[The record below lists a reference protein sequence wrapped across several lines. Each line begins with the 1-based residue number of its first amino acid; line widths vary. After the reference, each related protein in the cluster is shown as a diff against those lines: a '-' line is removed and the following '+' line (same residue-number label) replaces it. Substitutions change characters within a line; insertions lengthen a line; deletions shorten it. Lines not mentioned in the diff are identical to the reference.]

1 LLKQRF
7 DDFYK
12 WIIKA
17 NIRFYGIWIGL
28 VLLCLILSLAT
39 NNFLTV
45 SNLTNVC
52 RQVSVNIILAC
63 GMTIVIISGG
73 IDLSVGSI
81 LAFSGVLMASVMLR
95 YGMVLGIV
103 TAVLAGAVLG
113 FINGMLIFRRKSL
126 AFVVTLG
133 TMTIWRSITAI
144 YTGGLPY
151 TNFSD
156 DFLVIGSGDIL
167 FIPIPFIIAIA
178 VALISVF
185 LLNRTKYGKYLYA
198 IGSNAEA
205 ARNCGVSTNAVIT
218 VAYTICGLMAAIAGI
233 VFSSRLNSAQSQGG
247 LGYEMDVIAAVV
259 IGGTSLS
266 GGRGKISGTIA
277 GAFLMGLLRNGLNLL
292 NVTANWQQT
301 VIGIVIIAV
310 VLWDKGGHAAIVKDI
325 RKGNTDIL

>member
-1 LLKQRF
+1 MLKQRF
-7 DDFYK
+7 YEFYK

-17 NIRFYGIWIGL
+17 NIRYYGIWIGL
-28 VLLCLILSLAT
+28 ILLCVILSFAT
-39 NNFLTV
+39 DNFLTV

-63 GMTIVIISGG
+63 GMTIVIIAGG
-73 IDLSVGSI
+73 IDLSVGSV
-81 LAFSGVLMASVMLR
+81 LAFSSVLMASVMLKA
-95 YGMVLGIV
+95 GMVLGIV
-103 TAVLAGAVLG
+103 TGIFAGAVLG
-113 FINGMLIFRRKSL
+113 FVNGMLIFRRKSL
-126 AFVVTLG
+126 AFVITLG

-156 DFLVIGSGDIL
+156 DFLVIGSGDLL
-167 FIPIPFIIAIA
+167 FIPIPFIIAIV
-178 VALISVF
+178 VAFISVF

-218 VAYTICGLMAAIAGI
+218 AAYTICGLMAAIAGI

-247 LGYEMDVIAAVV
+247 LNYEMDVIAAVV

-325 RKGNTDIL
+325 RKDTNESL